1 MLLPESMSKILVV
14 GTKDQLPATIDLLY
28 SLENVHVIDFPSD
41 GEEGFTLGSPLSAA
55 SDASLKLLKLR
66 SMEKDLEIEG
76 NAYKEKISVK
86 QIEDNLQSTMDEIE
100 KQISGIVESKNSMQT
115 RLSEL
120 NGRITSLDPFK
131 KVDLDLGLYRGYSS
145 LGVIAGYSQI
155 DPETALKDAL
165 QNEYELFK
173 GSDSFIV
180 LFVPLSKLEEAQR
193 TLSQQGFSEVPI
205 PEGKGMPSQM
215 VAELESEIAEVN
227 KQLEDI
233 EAKLAEIRGSYAS
246 FITAA
251 DEQLSIIVEKAELP
265 LRMGATEHS
274 FVLEAWVPEKEFSS
288 ISDAFNKKVGDNVY
302 LEVLCTKDRKE
313 EHAEPSGY
321 NEEEPVEVEEE
332 IPVELK
338 HGKTVGRFTFFT
350 KLLSTPRY
358 NEIDPTIT
366 IAIFFPIF
374 FGLMVGDVGYG
385 IPFTVLGLLGL
396 RRCKSDEW
404 RGIATMLFYGGIAS
418 IFFGL
423 FLYGDMFGIE
433 FHAAEAGALSWET
446 LLGVSL
452 PHVLFNVGDFAVQ
465 LGYVTKLGSVKLLL
479 YACVWVGIAHLL
491 LGLIIGFYNIV
502 VRHGIKEAI
511 MEKFSWILMF
521 VGFAFLVPWLL
532 HNLLMPDNPDAGM
545 NFMDPMFLGGI
556 ALFVIGLLMAVKA
569 EGATAIIEAPEVL
582 SNVLSYT
589 RIAAIGMSK
598 AGMALAFNMIALE
611 MIAPGGGIMLVL
623 GLVIFIVGH
632 LMIFILAIISAGLH
646 SVRLEYVELFNR
658 FFEGGGMEFNPLK
671 IVRKHTIATEE

>member
-66 SMEKDLEIEG
+66 SMEKDLEIDG
-76 NAYKEKISVK
+76 RAYKDKISVK
-86 QIEDNLQSTMDEIE
+86 QIEDTLQSTMDEIE
-100 KQISGIVESKNSMQT
+100 KQISGIIESKNSLQT

-131 KVDLDLGLYRGYSS
+131 KVDLDLGLYRGYST
-145 LGVIAGYSQI
+145 LGVIAGYSQV

-180 LFVPLSKLEEAQR
+180 LFTPLPKLEEAQR

-227 KQLEDI
+227 KQLGDI
-233 EAKLAEIRGSYAS
+233 EAKLAEIRSSYAS
-246 FITAA
+246 FIAAA
-251 DEQLSIIVEKAELP
+251 DEHLSIVVEKAELP

-274 FVLEAWVPEKEFSS
+274 FVLEAWVPEKEFGS

-313 EHAEPSGY
+313 EHAEASGY

-332 IPVELK
+332 VPVELK

-366 IAIFFPIF
+366 LAIFFPIF

-491 LGLIIGFYNIV
+491 LGLIIGFYNTVI
-502 VRHGIKEAI
+502 RHGIKEAI
-511 MEKFSWILMF
+511 MDKFSWILMF

-532 HNLLMPDNPDAGM
+532 NNLLMPVSDEM
-545 NFMDPMFLGGI
+545 NFMDPMFIGGI

>member
-66 SMEKDLEIEG
+66 SMEKDLEIDG
-76 NAYKEKISVK
+76 SAYKEKISVK
-86 QIEDNLQSTMDEIE
+86 QIEDTLQSTMDEIE
-100 KQISGIVESKNSMQT
+100 KQISGIIESKNSMQT

-120 NGRITSLDPFK
+120 NGRITLLDPFK

-215 VAELESEIAEVN
+215 VAELESEIADVS

-233 EAKLAEIRGSYAS
+233 EAKLAEIRGNYAS
-246 FITAA
+246 FIAAA

-288 ISDAFNKKVGDNVY
+288 ISDAFSKKVGDNVY

-332 IPVELK
+332 VPVELK

-385 IPFTVLGLLGL
+385 IPFTILGLLGL
-396 RRCKSDEW
+396 KRCKSDEW

-433 FHAAEAGALSWET
+433 FHSAEVGAISWET

-452 PHVLFNVGDFAVQ
+452 PHVLFNIGDFAVQ

-479 YACVWVGIAHLL
+479 YACIWVGIAHLI
-491 LGLIIGFYNIV
+491 LGLIIGFYNTTI
-502 VRHGIKEAI
+502 RHGLKAAVF
-511 MEKFSWILMF
+511 EKLSWLLVMI
-521 VGFAFLVPWLL
+521 GFAFGVLWAIE
-532 HNLLMPDNPDAGM
+532 NLITSQAMALDSN
-545 NFMDPMFLGGI
+545 LII
-556 ALFVIGLLMAVKA
+556 ALVLAIVGLLMAVKA
-569 EGATAIIEAPEVL
+569 EGGTAIIEAPEVL

-623 GLVIFIVGH
+623 GLLVFIIGH

-646 SVRLEYVELFNR
+646 SVRLEYVELFNK
-658 FFEGGGMEFNPLK
+658 FFEGGGVDFNPLK

>member
-66 SMEKDLEIEG
+66 SMEKDLEIDG
-76 NAYKEKISVK
+76 RAYKEKISVK
-86 QIEDNLQSTMDEIE
+86 QIEDTLQSTMDEIE
-100 KQISGIVESKNSMQT
+100 KQISGIVESKSSMQT

-120 NGRITSLDPFK
+120 NGRISLLDPFK

-215 VAELESEIAEVN
+215 VAELESEIADVN

-233 EAKLAEIRGSYAS
+233 EARLAEIRSSYAS
-246 FITAA
+246 FISAA
-251 DEQLSIIVEKAELP
+251 DEQLSIVVEKAELP

-288 ISDAFNKKVGDNVY
+288 ISDAFNKKVGDKVY

-321 NEEEPVEVEEE
+321 DEEEPVEVEEE
-332 IPVELK
+332 VPVELK

-366 IAIFFPIF
+366 VAIFFPIF

-396 RRCKSDEW
+396 RRCKSEEW
-404 RGIATMLFYGGIAS
+404 RGIATMLFYGGLTS

-446 LLGVSL
+446 LLGVSI
-452 PHVLFNVGDFAVQ
+452 PHVLFNIGDFAIQ

-491 LGLIIGFYNIV
+491 LGLIIGFYNTTI
-502 VRHGIKEAI
+502 RHGIKAAVS
-511 MEKFSWILMF
+511 EKFSWILMF
-521 VGFAFLVPWLL
+521 VGFAFLVLWIVD
-532 HNLLMPDNPDAGM
+532 NLLMPVSDTM
-545 NFMDPMFLGGI
+545 NFTDIRFIVGVI
-556 ALFVIGLLMAVKA
+556 LFVVGLLIAVKA

-611 MIAPGGGIMLVL
+611 MMAPGGGIMLVF
-623 GLVIFIVGH
+623 GLLVFIIGH

-646 SVRLEYVELFNR
+646 SIRLEYVELFNR
-658 FFEGGGMEFNPLK
+658 FFEGGGVDFNPLK
-671 IVRKHTIATEE
+671 IIRKHTIATEE

>member
-66 SMEKDLEIEG
+66 SMEKDLEIDG
-76 NAYKEKISVK
+76 RTYKEKISVK
-86 QIEDNLQSTMDEIE
+86 QIEDTLQSTMDEIE
-100 KQISGIVESKNSMQT
+100 KQISGIIESKNSMQT

-120 NGRITSLDPFK
+120 NGRITLLDPFK

-215 VAELESEIAEVN
+215 VAELESEIADVN

-233 EAKLAEIRGSYAS
+233 EAKLAEIRSSYAS
-246 FITAA
+246 FIAAA
-251 DEQLSIIVEKAELP
+251 DEQLSIVVEKAELP

-274 FVLEAWVPEKEFSS
+274 FVLEAWVPEKEFGS

-313 EHAEPSGY
+313 EHAEASGY

-332 IPVELK
+332 VPVELK

-433 FHAAEAGALSWET
+433 FHAAEAGAISWET

-479 YACVWVGIAHLL
+479 YACIWVGIAHLI
-491 LGLIIGFYNIV
+491 LGLIIGFYNTVI
-502 VRHGIKEAI
+502 RHGLKVAVF
-511 MEKFSWILMF
+511 EKLSWLLVMI
-521 VGFAFLVPWLL
+521 GFAFGVLWAIE
-532 HNLLMPDNPDAGM
+532 NLITSQDMAVDSNLI
-545 NFMDPMFLGGI
+545 I
-556 ALFVIGLLMAVKA
+556 ALVLAIVGLLMAVKA
-569 EGATAIIEAPEVL
+569 EGGTAIIEAPEVL

-623 GLVIFIVGH
+623 GLLVFIIGH

-646 SVRLEYVELFNR
+646 SVRLEYVELFNK
-658 FFEGGGMEFNPLK
+658 FFEGGGVDFNPLK
-671 IVRKHTIATEE
+671 IVRRHTIATEE

>member
-28 SLENVHVIDFPSD
+28 SLENVHVIDFPAD

-76 NAYKEKISVK
+76 HTYSDKISVK
-86 QIEDNLQSTMDEIE
+86 EIEESLQSTMDEIE
-100 KQISGIVESKNSMQT
+100 RQIAGIVESKNSMLA

-120 NGRITSLDPFK
+120 NTRIASLDPFK
-131 KVDLDLGLYRGYSS
+131 KVDLDLELYRGYSS

-173 GSDSFIV
+173 GSNSFIV
-180 LFVPLSKLEEAQR
+180 LFVALSKLEEAQR
-193 TLSQQGFSEVPI
+193 VLSQQGFSEVPI

-215 VAELESEIAEVN
+215 VAELQNELADVN

-233 EAKLAEIRGSYAS
+233 EAKLAEIRGKYAP

-251 DEQLSIIVEKAELP
+251 DEHLSIIVEKAELP

-274 FVLEAWVPEKEFSS
+274 FVLEAWVPEKEFGS

-302 LEVLCTKDRKE
+302 LEVLYTKERKE
-313 EHAEPSGY
+313 EHAEASGY

-332 IPVELK
+332 VPVELK

-366 IAIFFPIF
+366 VAIFFPIF

-396 RRCKSDEW
+396 KRCKSEEW
-404 RGIATMLFYGGIAS
+404 RGIATMLFYGGLTS

-433 FHAAEAGALSWET
+433 FHAAEVGALSWET

-491 LGLIIGFYNIV
+491 LGLIIGFYNTTI
-502 VRHGIKEAI
+502 RHGIKEAVF
-511 MEKFSWILMF
+511 EKLSWILMF
-521 VGFAFLVPWLL
+521 VGFAVLIPWLVD
-532 HNLLMPDNPDAGM
+532 NLLSGSGEM
-545 NFMDPMFLGGI
+545 NFTDISFIAGI
-556 ALFVIGLLMAVKA
+556 VLFVVGLLMAFKA
-569 EGATAIIEAPEVL
+569 EGGTAIIEAPEVL

-611 MIAPGGGIMLVL
+611 MMAPGGGIMLVAGL
-623 GLVIFIVGH
+623 GIFILGH

-646 SVRLEYVELFNR
+646 SIRVEYVELFNR
-658 FFEGGGMEFNPLK
+658 FFEGGGVEFNPLK
-671 IVRKHTIATEE
+671 IVRKHTITTMED